1 MGSWSLLAP
10 DASDGRSRGS
20 PFGLE
25 PVLVDV
31 GVQEV
36 FGGTSVVLPEVGLS
50 ETDFVQGSFRQTR
63 VAVGELFRIRERADQ
78 GLDPP
83 DLPLEIRRG
92 AYVARLPRG
101 KHPDPFAGLE
111 RHGPSQR
118 CSISAALSSI
128 SSLERTPFS
137 TSSFSVAATQRSKYE
152 SFR

>member
-78 GLDPP
+78 RLDPP
-83 DLPLEIRRG
+83 DLPFEIRWG
-92 AYVARLPRG
+92 AYVARLLRR
-101 KHPDPFAGLE
+101 KHPDPFAGLRSE
-111 RHGPSQR
+111 EHTSELQSHSDLVCRLLLEKKKKREELVTGVKLK
-118 CSISAALSSI
+118 IELAAK
-128 SSLERTPFS
+128 E
-137 TSSFSVAATQRSKYE
+137 
-152 SFR
+152 